1 MLYVIPLGSN
11 HGQASSRCGQEI
23 PEVLVIDRPA
33 GRLLMV
39 RHAIAEERDVFAR
52 TGQSDGYRPLTE
64 KGKRRMQLAAR
75 GLYELVDQIDL
86 LATSPLVRAVQTAE
100 ILSGAFGG
108 IPIEETDVLA
118 TGPESA
124 FLAWYRDVADRGLV
138 AVVGHEPYLGE
149 WASWLAAGPSADF
162 LVFKKGGGCLLE
174 FPGPIEPGSA
184 ILHWHV
190 APAHLRVLGG
200 SA

>member
-1 MLYVIPLGSN
+1 MDPHQPS
-11 HGQASSRCGQEI
+11 HQ
-23 PEVLVIDRPA
+23 RP
-33 GRLLMV
+33 RLLLV

-64 KGKRRMQLAAR
+64 KGTRRMQLAAR

-100 ILSGAFGG
+100 ILSAAFGG
-108 IPIEETDVLA
+108 IPIEEVDVLA

-124 FLAWYRDVADRGLV
+124 FLAWYREVSDSGLV

-162 LVFKKGGGCLLE
+162 LEFKKAGACLLE
-174 FPGPIEPGSA
+174 FPDAVEPGRA
-184 ILHWHV
+184 VLQWHV

-200 SA
+200 GV

>member
-1 MLYVIPLGSN
+1 
-11 HGQASSRCGQEI
+11 
-23 PEVLVIDRPA
+23 
-33 GRLLMV
+33 MV

-64 KGKRRMQLAAR
+64 KGAGRMHFAAR

-100 ILSGAFGG
+100 ILSAAFDG
-108 IPIEETDVLA
+108 IPIEEVDVLA

-124 FLAWYRDVADRGLV
+124 FLAWYREVSDSGLV

-162 LVFKKGGGCLLE
+162 LEFKKGGACLLE
-174 FPGPIEPGSA
+174 FPDAVDPGRA
-184 ILHWHV
+184 ILHWHM

-200 SA
+200 CA

>member
-1 MLYVIPLGSN
+1 VT
-11 HGQASSRCGQEI
+11 
-23 PEVLVIDRPA
+23 DRPT
-33 GRLLMV
+33 GRLLLV

-64 KGKRRMQLAAR
+64 KGARRMQLAAR
-75 GLYELVDQIDL
+75 GLWELVDQIDL

-100 ILSGAFGG
+100 ILSEAFDG
-108 IPIEETDVLA
+108 IPIVEADVLA

-124 FLAWYRDVADRGLV
+124 FLSWYRGVSDSGLV

-149 WASWLAAGPSADF
+149 WASWLVAGPAADF
-162 LVFKKGGGCLLE
+162 LVFKKGGACLFE
-174 FPGPIEPGSA
+174 FNGPIEPGGA
-184 ILHWHV
+184 VMHWHV